1 MANPYEMRFNYLH
14 FAKDFL
20 VSEYQAE
27 MDRIMISH
35 NDDEIKIRAEKISYL
50 KYPSREEIFAFAEE
64 LKNFADKK

>member
-20 VSEYQAE
+20 VNEYQAQ
-27 MDRIMISH
+27 MDRIMLSH
-35 NDDEIKIRAEKISYL
+35 NDDEIKIRADKINKI
-50 KYPSREEIFAFAEE
+50 KYPTREEIFALAEE

>member
-27 MDRIMISH
+27 MDRIMLSH
-35 NDDEIKIRAEKISYL
+35 NDDEIKIRANKIHLL
-50 KYPSREEIFAFAEE
+50 KYPTREDIFDLAEQ
-64 LKNFADKK
+64 LKDFADKK

>member
-27 MDRIMISH
+27 MDRIMLSH
-35 NDDEIKIRAEKISYL
+35 NDDEIHIRADKISKI
-50 KYPSREEIFAFAEE
+50 KYPSRADIFLFAEE
-64 LKNFADKK
+64 LKTFADKK

>member
-35 NDDEIKIRAEKISYL
+35 NDDEIKIRAEKISHL
-50 KYPSREEIFAFAEE
+50 KYPSREEIFALAEE